1 MSVLNR
7 RMFQNGGEARVIQ
20 SGVFETGS
28 YRNPKTETQSIEEQ
42 DGVFYS
48 RTRDQNG
55 NLKKEEIID
64 LSLSANRDPIEALN
78 IQKRNKALSTAADF
92 LTTAPA
98 VVGGIGGLG
107 YLGARELAKRSL
119 GRKLSDI
126 FFRRDPGKVTG
137 KYGTER
143 IFAGQGPISGLT
155 GTGATAVG
163 VGTGATIGAALRSMQ
178 QGPVEPID
186 EVVQKDK
193 KLSGKLFDQPKKP
206 KKEEPEGRKV
216 IGFQDQPLVSK
227 VISNPNFN
235 RFLSNL
241 SSSLT
246 ETGSFAQGA
255 AQAASESLKEKLEER
270 EITSLDPKDA
280 KTNAEFNSQL
290 SSSINSFDKTELDIG
305 RIEYAINLLETEGGT
320 GLAGFFG
327 NLLDRASALIG
338 KDGKEFKDQSPRTQ
352 IDSILNAI
360 RQENIRALLG
370 ESGRTISNLD
380 REIVADIFGSITVDS
395 PKSVLIEKLNQ
406 VVTKFR
412 RDLNK
417 HKGEIAGN
425 VNYFVE
431 TGQNS
436 PIAFRGGQ
444 LAAPIRRILSI
455 SDPFNYDV
463 PEYIPG
469 QDRLAT
475 PTSTSPITDIEY
487 VEGT

>member
-7 RMFQNGGEARVIQ
+7 RMFQNGGEVRVIQ

-92 LTTAPA
+92 LTAAPA

-126 FFRRDPGKVTG
+126 FFTRDPGKVTG

-193 KLSGKLFDQPKKP
+193 KLSGKLFDQPKKE
-206 KKEEPEGRKV
+206 KPEGPKV
-216 IGFQDQPLVSK
+216 DPKFKDQPLVSK
-227 VISNPNFN
+227 VISSPDFN

-255 AQAASESLKEKLEER
+255 AQAASDSFEEKL
-270 EITSLDPKDA
+270 TSVEDVV
-280 KTNAEFNSQL
+280 
-290 SSSINSFDKTELDIG
+290 G
-305 RIEYAINLLETEGGT
+305 LETSDAERNRKVNELLSNQLDSFNRTETNIAKIDYVLSILDDDAT
-320 GLAGFFG
+320 GFKGLLGQAFDSVNAFFG
-327 NLLDRASALIG
+327 NDIDKAFEGLSARERADKLLLAL
-338 KDGKEFKDQSPRTQ
+338 
-352 IDSILNAI
+352 
-360 RQENIRALLG
+360 RQQDIRAILG

-380 REIVADIFGSITVDS
+380 REIVADIFGDITMFT
-395 PKSVLIEKLNQ
+395 PAPAIRRKLNDI
-406 VVTKFR
+406 
-412 RDLNK
+412 RDQY
-417 HKGEIAGN
+417 A
-425 VNYFVE
+425 
-431 TGQNS
+431 
-436 PIAFRGGQ
+436 
-444 LAAPIRRILSI
+444 
-455 SDPFNYDV
+455 
-463 PEYIPG
+463 
-469 QDRLAT
+469 DRLADSKNQI
-475 PTSTSPITDIEY
+475 TSSVGYFKDANMPSDVVQSNFNNILRISNMKNFRNYVPPKYDPDKDRYMISQSQGPITDIEY